1 MRALRVLGLVV
12 VVAVSGLLSGG
23 AAGAAPTTTAIVTAA
38 AEVLPSARGPVPR
51 SADVLSARGPVTAV
65 AAAAVAAAPAA
76 AAVTSSAE
84 ATPAPAPVA
93 LLPPPPPVPKIVP
106 GTPCLDTARAC
117 IELGANRAWLIRGGA
132 VEYGPVPI
140 THGRKGFRT
149 PPGTFQV
156 SFKNRHHVSTIYDAP
171 MPYSVF
177 FNGGIAF
184 HQGSLRQKSH
194 GCIHLSKAAAQTF
207 FGSLGRGEVV
217 QVVR

>member
-23 AAGAAPTTTAIVTAA
+23 AAGAAPTTAAIVTAA
-38 AEVLPSARGPVPR
+38 ARVLPPARGPVPR
-51 SADVLSARGPVTAV
+51 SADVLSARGPET
-65 AAAAVAAAPAA
+65 AAAE
-76 AAVTSSAE
+76 TSSAE

-93 LLPPPPPVPKIVP
+93 VPPPPPPVPKIVP

-117 IELGANRAWLIRGGA
+117 IELGANRAWLIRSGA

-194 GCIHLSKAAAQTF
+194 GCIHLSKTAAQTF
-207 FGSLGRGEVV
+207 FGSLSRGEVV